1 MITAVSS
8 HDVSEQN
15 AICAQINR
23 YRRPKRMGLIKR
35 VTTWWHLSAELSKAA
50 KNVVGHAFYN
60 ANRGVIK
67 MEIERTVSAVIRGFN
82 RGMVTSMFV
91 TKMREFKGEVVKQ
104 SLTAEEI
111 ATFNGGAK

>member
-23 YRRPKRMGLIKR
+23 YRIPKRMGLIKR
-35 VTTWWHLSAELSKAA
+35 VTTWWNLSEELARAA
-50 KNVVGHAFYN
+50 RNTVGHAYYN
-60 ANRGVIK
+60 DHRAVIK
-67 MEIERTVSAVIRGFN
+67 MEIERTVSAVIRGFD
-82 RGMVTSMFV
+82 RGAVTSMFL
-91 TKMREFKGEVVKQ
+91 TKLREMKGEVVKQ

-111 ATFNGGAK
+111 ATWGAK